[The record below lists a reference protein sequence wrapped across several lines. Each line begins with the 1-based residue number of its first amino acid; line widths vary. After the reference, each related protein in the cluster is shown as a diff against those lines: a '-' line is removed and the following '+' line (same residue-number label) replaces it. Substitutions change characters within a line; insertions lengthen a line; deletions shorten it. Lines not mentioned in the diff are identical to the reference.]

1 MVSITYLKTWMKAL
15 RLPFLTATIVP
26 VILGATVA
34 WYSTDTFNGA
44 NFLYTLIG
52 ISFLHFGTNLTND
65 YFDHKTKND
74 ELNSSPT
81 PFSGGSRVI
90 QDGLLPPRTI
100 FIAALVFLCIG
111 SIFGIYICWILH
123 SYVILIMGIIGVLC
137 CFFYT
142 AYPIMLGYRGG
153 GELIVG
159 LCFGPLVVLGSYY
172 VQAMSFSLMP
182 VLASIPVGILIA
194 LVLYINEFPD
204 YDADKLVH
212 KQTIIVIL
220 GKEKAIKLFH
230 ALLGLVYVYI
240 LVFIAL
246 NIFPLFTLIILLTLP
261 LALKAYFIS
270 RKNFQKIYELIPAN
284 ALTIS
289 LHLTIGLLLSVSFVF
304 DKIF

>member
-1 MVSITYLKTWMKAL
+1 
-15 RLPFLTATIVP
+15 
-26 VILGATVA
+26 
-34 WYSTDTFNGA
+34 
-44 NFLYTLIG
+44 
-52 ISFLHFGTNLTND
+52 
-65 YFDHKTKND
+65 
-74 ELNSSPT
+74 
-81 PFSGGSRVI
+81 
-90 QDGLLPPRTI
+90 
-100 FIAALVFLCIG
+100 
-111 SIFGIYICWILH
+111 
-123 SYVILIMGIIGVLC
+123 
-137 CFFYT
+137 
-142 AYPIMLGYRGG
+142 
-153 GELIVG
+153 
-159 LCFGPLVVLGSYY
+159 
-172 VQAMSFSLMP
+172 MP

-240 LVFIAL
+240 LVCITL